1 MYKEVDLMDIKTVK
15 EALSKRKSVTYDDSS
30 YIVTAYILRF
40 NNGWQHLLELKDLKA
55 NSVRIVPMEKVEV
68 EK

>member
-1 MYKEVDLMDIKTVK
+1 MDIKEVK
-15 EALSKRKSVTYDDSS
+15 EAITKGKLVAYDDSN

>member
-1 MYKEVDLMDIKTVK
+1 MDIKEVK
-15 EALSKRKSVTYDDSS
+15 EAITKGKLVTYDDSN

-40 NNGWQHLLELKDLKA
+40 NGKWQHLLELKDLKA

-68 EK
+68 ENE

>member
-1 MYKEVDLMDIKTVK
+1 MDIKTVK
-15 EALSKRKSVTYDDSS
+15 EAITKGKLVTYDDSN

-40 NNGWQHLLELKDLKA
+40 NGKWQHLLELKDLKA

-68 EK
+68 ENE